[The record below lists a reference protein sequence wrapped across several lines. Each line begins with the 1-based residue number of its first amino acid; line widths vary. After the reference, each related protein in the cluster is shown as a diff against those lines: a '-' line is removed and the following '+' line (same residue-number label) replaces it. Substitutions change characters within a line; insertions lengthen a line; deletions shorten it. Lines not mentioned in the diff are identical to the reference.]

1 MSSGLN
7 LPCYRAFLVLM
18 LTGTLSV
25 GILTWTQAGLQSVSM
40 LTARCLNLSSPLC
53 PVANAKTYAVDL
65 AAARL
70 FLGQP
75 DFCLIHSAPSTSPQ
89 HPAILPTVEPHPPA
103 IAPR

>member
-1 MSSGLN
+1 MIGARRATAGVVGIEFALLSG
-7 LPCYRAFLVLM
+7 FLVLM

-40 LTARCLNLSSPLC
+40 LTARCLNLGSPLC

-70 FLGQP
+70 FLGSR
-75 DFCLIHSAPSTSPQ
+75 ISA
-89 HPAILPTVEPHPPA
+89 
-103 IAPR
+103 